1 MLLSLNQQNVVECQ
15 SHALVLACPG
25 SGKTLT
31 LAKKAEYQLKI
42 DLKAKITIAT
52 FTRDSAVDIR
62 KRIISV
68 VGKHTAQRVDS
79 GTFHALALEQLKQG
93 GYRFTIINEA
103 HAKQY
108 IKRAMEACGFK
119 DMELKTATGFIEQC
133 RSNPDFEPAN
143 DDLGKLFSSYEN
155 LLERDNAID
164 FQGIIFKA
172 VQLMRCGKLKAI
184 NSKCLFVDESQ
195 DMDQMQLAWC
205 IEHIKAGVICT
216 LVGDDDQSIYKF
228 RGAEGYEGMM
238 RFRNEFVAK
247 QFLLNTNYRSKK
259 EILDAA
265 NRVIAINSNRI
276 KKNIVAERGNGGSV
290 EAWQCADGI
299 AEAKLAVSKI
309 ISACSNNENFCP
321 EKYSIGV
328 KDREWAVLARNK
340 YNLNLLAIALAK
352 NKIPYSFKEKDE
364 WSEEPVCF
372 ALRLLY
378 SVVIGDMAG
387 LNSALHF
394 SGIDQ
399 GVLAKC
405 SKFYN
410 NDFELFV
417 HCSREVH
424 LVEFGNEVSS
434 KILVFSGLV
443 QIWESDLNNERTSH
457 VIQGV
462 FNWFVGQLNERYIRG
477 EKSLQKE
484 INQLNI
490 ASKKLSGMSGTL
502 KRRLQ
507 NIMIGVN
514 SEHKNGNQV
523 PGVCIGTL
531 HSAKGLEFKNVWILQ
546 VEEGIIPDVK
556 LITQA
561 AFEEERRLFYVGI
574 TRAKDSLFL
583 SSTKSP
589 SKFLLETGIE
599 IKKEN

>member
-1 MLLSLNQQNVVECQ
+1 
-15 SHALVLACPG
+15 
-25 SGKTLT
+25 
-31 LAKKAEYQLKI
+31 
-42 DLKAKITIAT
+42 
-52 FTRDSAVDIR
+52 
-62 KRIISV
+62 
-68 VGKHTAQRVDS
+68 
-79 GTFHALALEQLKQG
+79 
-93 GYRFTIINEA
+93 
-103 HAKQY
+103 
-108 IKRAMEACGFK
+108 
-119 DMELKTATGFIEQC
+119 MELKTATGYIEKC
-133 RSNPDFEPAN
+133 KSNPDFVPAN
-143 DDLGKLFSSYEN
+143 DDLGKLFLSYEN
-155 LLERDNAID
+155 LLARDNSID

-172 VQLMRCGKLKAI
+172 VQLMRCGKLLPI

-195 DMDQMQLAWC
+195 DLDSMQFSWC

-238 RFRNEFVAK
+238 RFQTEFGAK
-247 QFLLNTNYRSKK
+247 IFKLGANYRSKK
-259 EILDAA
+259 EILDIA
-265 NRVIAINSNRI
+265 NRLIENNSNRI
-276 KKNIVAERGNGGSV
+276 EKEIVAERGLGGSV
-290 EAWQCADGI
+290 EVWQCTDGI

-309 ISACSNNENFCP
+309 ISACSNYENNFP
-321 EKYSIGV
+321 EKYSVGV
-328 KDREWAVLARNK
+328 KDKEWAVLARNN
-340 YNLNLLAIALAK
+340 YNLNLLAIALAE

-434 KILVFSGLV
+434 KILAFSELV
-443 QIWESDLNNERTSH
+443 QTWESDLNKERASH

-462 FNWFVGQLNERYIRG
+462 FTWFVGQLNEKYVRG
-477 EKSLQKE
+477 EKSIQKE
-484 INQLNI
+484 INQLNK

-523 PGVCIGTL
+523 PSVHIGTL

-546 VEEGIIPDVK
+546 VEEGVIPDVK
-556 LITQA
+556 LLTPA
-561 AFEEERRLFYVGI
+561 ALEEERRLFYVGI
-574 TRAKDSLFL
+574 TRAKDSLYL

-589 SKFLLETGIE
+589 SKFLSETGIE
-599 IKKEN
+599 IKKKI